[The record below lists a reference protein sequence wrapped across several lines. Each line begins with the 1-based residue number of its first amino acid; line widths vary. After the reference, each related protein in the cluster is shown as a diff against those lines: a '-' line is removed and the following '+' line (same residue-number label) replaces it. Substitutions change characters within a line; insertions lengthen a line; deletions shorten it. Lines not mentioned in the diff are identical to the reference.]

1 MYRPEDPNKG
11 LEAANDMDAKQL
23 TGSVKVAILTK
34 AVGADATRVIL
45 NRFSDEERQLI
56 AKLQSKLGAVPR
68 SLIDHVARE
77 FIETSGIPLQLM
89 GQSGDTKEAKEQA
102 KESKK
107 GPPKSTLQAVQDI
120 EPNQLIQLIRDE
132 HPQTIALILVHMDPT
147 VASEILARLP
157 DQVMTDVAFRI
168 ANLNKVLSGMV
179 KEVDKVF
186 EEILKN
192 KDHVSSEDAGGVARL
207 AELLN
212 QIDGGTVEQIIDE
225 IEENDPD
232 LAEEIKQMMFVFEDI
247 VLVDDKGLQKV
258 LRNVESQ
265 ELAVALKA
273 ASEEVKQKIFHNMSQ
288 RAGEIL
294 KEEMEVTGAV
304 RMKDVT
310 DAQQKI
316 TRIVQDMER
325 KGELMIAGRGGEEF
339 VG

>member
-1 MYRPEDPNKG
+1 
-11 LEAANDMDAKQL
+11 MDLNQL
-23 TGSVKVAILTK
+23 TGSVKVAILTR
-34 AVGADATRVIL
+34 AIGPQATGPIL
-45 NRFSDEERQLI
+45 ARFSEEERQLI
-56 AKLQSKLGAVPR
+56 YRLQSRLGNLPQALVDR
-68 SLIDHVARE
+68 VAQE
-77 FIETSGIPLQLM
+77 FIEATGIALQLPNPSPVNE
-89 GQSGDTKEAKEQA
+89 QVEASKEV
-102 KESKK
+102 KK
-107 GPPKSTLQAVQDI
+107 GSAKSTLEAVQNI
-120 EPNQLIQLIRDE
+120 EPNQLIQLIKDE
-132 HPQTIALILVHMDPT
+132 HPQTIALILVHLEPS
-147 VASEILARLP
+147 VASDILGRLP
-157 DQVMTDVAFRI
+157 DQVMTDVAYRI
-168 ANLNKVLSGMV
+168 ANLNKVIAGTV

-192 KDHVSSEDAGGVARL
+192 KDHVSTQEAGGVARL

-212 QIDGGTVEQIIDE
+212 QIDGSMVEQIIDE

-258 LRNVESQ
+258 LRSVESQ

-273 ASEEVKQKIFHNMSQ
+273 ASDEVKQKIFRNMSQ
-288 RAGEIL
+288 RAADIL
-294 KEEMEVTGAV
+294 KEEMEVSGAV

-325 KGELMIAGRGGEEF
+325 KGELIISGRGGEEF